1 MRILMRHSPHELAQR
16 TAGDDVSDSLLS
28 QLYAAQPAADGVW
41 LRVNMVST
49 VDGAAQGDDGVTDSI
64 NNAPDKRVFH
74 ALRSYADVIV
84 VGAGTVRTEGYRPTE
99 KPIVVLSRSGEV
111 PPTLRNAAPGKV
123 LMATVEHAPGLEDAR
138 ALLGDENVLVLGA
151 YAIDFVLLRTALAA
165 RGWSQVLSEGGPYAL
180 HDMLASGAVDE
191 VCLTIVPLLIAGE
204 HKRITSGPPINVGLE
219 PLLLL
224 EEDGTLIGRWAVQ
237 QTAPRVGL

>member
-1 MRILMRHSPHELAQR
+1 MRILMRHSPTDLGQ
-16 TAGDDVSDSLLS
+16 AGAGPEVSDTLLA
-28 QLYAAQPAADGVW
+28 QLYAAEPAADGVW
-41 LRVNMVST
+41 FRVNMVST

-111 PPTLRNAAPGKV
+111 PLTLRGAAPGQV
-123 LMATVEHAPGLEDAR
+123 LMATVEHAPGLAEAR
-138 ALLGDENVLVLGA
+138 NLLGDEHVLVLGA
-151 YAIDFVLLRTALAA
+151 YAIDFSLLRTALVA

-191 VCLTIVPLLIAGE
+191 LCLTVVPRIIAGE
-204 HKRITSGPPINVGLE
+204 HKRITSGPPIDV
-219 PLLLL
+219 PLDPILLL
-224 EEDGTLIGRWAVQ
+224 EEDGTLIGRWAVRR
-237 QTAPRVGL
+237 TVPRVGL

>member
-1 MRILMRHSPHELAQR
+1 MRILMRHSPNELAQR
-16 TAGDDVSDSLLS
+16 TAGDDVSDSLLA

-84 VGAGTVRTEGYRPTE
+84 VGAGTARAEGYRPTAT
-99 KPIVVLSRSGEV
+99 PIVVLSRSGEV
-111 PPTLRNAAPGKV
+111 PVTLRGAAPGQV
-123 LMATVEHAPGLEDAR
+123 LMATVEHAPSLEEAR
-138 ALLGDENVLVLGA
+138 ALLGDEHVLVLGA
-151 YAIDFVLLRTALAA
+151 YAIDFALLRTALVA

-204 HKRITSGPPINVGLE
+204 HKRITSGPPIDI
-219 PLLLL
+219 PLDPILLL
-224 EEDGTLIGRWAVQ
+224 EEDGTLIGRWAVRRA
-237 QTAPRVGL
+237 APRIGL